1 MIEKT
6 DPAHEIP
13 EDVIEKAVREMHED
27 GLDRMGHWESSSES
41 VEDVCRSLVLPTL
54 RIAWAAAREQALA
67 EAEEAILAP
76 GHATPTPGSGL
87 GHSKSDAFAK
97 GVRQAHAAVAAL
109 RRKEGGHA

>member
-1 MIEKT
+1 MT
-6 DPAHEIP
+6 GHEIP
-13 EDVIEKAVREMHED
+13 EDVIEKAARE
-27 GLDRMGHWESSSES
+27 WYESGPRSAGAWA
-41 VEDVCRSLVLPTL
+41 DVPDWLADAFRSRVLLPM

-97 GVRQAHAAVAAL
+97 GVRQAHTAVAAL
-109 RRKEGGHA
+109 RRKEGGE